1 MREKTARSTPHSRL
15 DAPSDSGWNLLLM
28 KFTPFLLLALL
39 LTACVGPDGQM
50 YPPGGGY
57 VPPTPGPGLSP
68 APSPG
73 PGGGYY
79 PSEPPRYEPP
89 TPTVPPSSDYL
100 PHLRDEYRNGY
111 DVGAKDRSYGY
122 PRDHSR
128 AYDRFGRGYESY
140 FQEGYADGYDGRGLR
155 H

>member
-1 MREKTARSTPHSRL
+1 
-15 DAPSDSGWNLLLM
+15 M
-28 KFTPFLLLALL
+28 KFTPLLLIALL

-50 YPPGGGY
+50 YPPGSGY
-57 VPPTPGPGLSP
+57 VPPVPGPGP
-68 APSPG
+68 APMPTPG
-73 PGGGYY
+73 GGGYY
-79 PSEPPRYEPP
+79 PP
-89 TPTVPPSSDYL
+89 TPTPTPPPSSDYL

>member
-1 MREKTARSTPHSRL
+1 MCKKTARIAHDSRL
-15 DAPSDSGWNLLLM
+15 DALVDSGWNPLLM

-57 VPPTPGPGLSP
+57 VPPVPGPGP
-68 APSPG
+68 APLPAPG
-73 PGGGYY
+73 NGGYY
-79 PSEPPRYEPP
+79 PP
-89 TPTVPPSSDYL
+89 TPTPPPPSSDYL

-122 PRDHSR
+122 PRDHRR
-128 AYDRFGRGYESY
+128 AYERFGRGYESY

>member
-1 MREKTARSTPHSRL
+1 
-15 DAPSDSGWNLLLM
+15 M
-28 KFTPFLLLALL
+28 KFSPFLLLVILL
-39 LTACVGPDGQM
+39 GACVGPDGM
-50 YPPGGGY
+50 PLAPGGYPP
-57 VPPTPGPGLSP
+57 PGPARP
-68 APSPG
+68 PSSG

-79 PSEPPRYEPP
+79 PSDPPRYQPP
-89 TPTVPPSSDYL
+89 TPRPPPSSDYL

-122 PRDHSR
+122 PREHSR

>member
-1 MREKTARSTPHSRL
+1 
-15 DAPSDSGWNLLLM
+15 M

-57 VPPTPGPGLSP
+57 VPPTPGPSYPSTP
-68 APSPG
+68 APG

-79 PSEPPRYEPP
+79 PPAP
-89 TPTVPPSSDYL
+89 TPTPPSSDYL

-128 AYDRFGRGYESY
+128 AYERFGRGYESY